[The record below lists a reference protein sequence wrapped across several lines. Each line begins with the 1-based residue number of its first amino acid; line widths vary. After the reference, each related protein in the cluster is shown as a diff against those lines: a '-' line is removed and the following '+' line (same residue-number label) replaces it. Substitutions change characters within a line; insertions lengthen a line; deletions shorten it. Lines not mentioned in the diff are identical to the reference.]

1 MRRRKLCNEIF
12 ERILSDTA
20 LHASRFEMFGI
31 SVESGEISCEHQQQT
46 SLHGK
51 LPQYEIYHAY
61 NLDIKNIFSKRI
73 EFDVKNCFCF
83 D

>member
-12 ERILSDTA
+12 ERILSDA
-20 LHASRFEMFGI
+20 VIRNVWNFK
-31 SVESGEISCEHQQQT
+31 QQT
-46 SLHGK
+46 SLHGI
-51 LPQYEIYHAY
+51 LPKYEIYHAY